1 MLWSG
6 KWYLYVNYTVLY
18 TFFFI
23 FKHTYL
29 FSVLFLHLIML
40 LFGFAFTVK
49 KYIYDPSSNISH
61 LFCKSPFQSF
71 QNILLSVWFACKC
84 LCVCMLSCFSCVQLF
99 MNLWTVGCQASL
111 SMGLSRPQYWS
122 GLPCLPQGIFPQG
135 IFPTQG

>member
-1 MLWSG
+1 MVRQMILICE
-6 KWYLYVNYTVLY
+6 LYSALY
-18 TFFFI
+18 IFF

-71 QNILLSVWFACKC
+71 KYHNYYQFDFLVNV
-84 LCVCMLSCFSCVQLF
+84 CVCMLSCFSCVQLF

-111 SMGLSRPQYWS
+111 SMGLSRPEYWS
-122 GLPCLPQGIFPQG
+122 GLPCLPQGIFP
-135 IFPTQG
+135 TQG